1 MIFPAS
7 FCSAIRHQQ
16 EMNSESRIAGQRY
29 KKILRP
35 KPQDLFSRTAQT
47 LDRQYMLGDSL
58 LVAPIFNDQ
67 GICSY
72 YLPEGRC
79 YTDTYDYFSLPLY
92 VREGSILP
100 IGAVND
106 RPDYDYEDGIT
117 FILTPPAAPEK
128 ITKTIVLE
136 KSDKTLGSRMTVTY
150 QNGRIEYDYENRSGK
165 PFKLQIDGKVITPD
179 GNRGV
184 IE

>member
-1 MIFPAS
+1 M
-7 FCSAIRHQQ
+7 
-16 EMNSESRIAGQRY
+16 
-29 KKILRP
+29 
-35 KPQDLFSRTAQT
+35 
-47 LDRQYMLGDSL
+47 
-58 LVAPIFNDQ
+58 
-67 GICSY
+67 
-72 YLPEGRC
+72 
-79 YTDTYDYFSLPLY
+79 
-92 VREGSILP
+92 
-100 IGAVND
+100 
-106 RPDYDYEDGIT
+106 
-117 FILTPPAAPEK
+117 AAPEK